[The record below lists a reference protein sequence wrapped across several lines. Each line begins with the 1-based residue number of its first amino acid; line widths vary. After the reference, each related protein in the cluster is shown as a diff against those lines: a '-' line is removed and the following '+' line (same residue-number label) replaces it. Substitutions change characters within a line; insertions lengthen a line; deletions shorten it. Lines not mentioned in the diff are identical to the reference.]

1 MTKVMSAKDL
11 ILCLSGELLV
21 DPALLVETIREEEDL
36 TRLVRSYGAGD
47 FTYEQVK
54 DTLKDLFQCFI
65 IGESQAILSLMVA
78 HQELDPPNE
87 RERERDYERFFSK

>member
-1 MTKVMSAKDL
+1 MSRPMSAPEL
-11 ILCLSGELLV
+11 IQCLAGELLV

-54 DTLKDLFQCFI
+54 DTLKDLF
-65 IGESQAILSLMVA
+65 
-78 HQELDPPNE
+78 
-87 RERERDYERFFSK
+87 